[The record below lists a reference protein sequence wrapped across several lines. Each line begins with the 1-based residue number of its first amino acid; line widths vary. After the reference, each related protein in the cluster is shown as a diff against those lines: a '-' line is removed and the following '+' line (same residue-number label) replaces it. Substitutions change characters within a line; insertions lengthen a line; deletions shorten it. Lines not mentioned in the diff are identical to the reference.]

1 MIQLGEHRNYW
12 RAENVSVVFMKI
24 FLDMKILFTDIHVPY
39 IPEQVIDKP
48 DEPSMPIETIEKA
61 LEAIV
66 LSFNM

>member
-1 MIQLGEHRNYW
+1 M
-12 RAENVSVVFMKI
+12 SVVFMKI
-24 FLDMKILFTDIHVPY
+24 YLDMKILFTGIHVPY

-66 LSFNM
+66 LSINM